1 MITRDTFST
10 LMGYSNLPDRSWRQA
25 TLPVKFGGFGM
36 TLCCC
41 ISRHAFVASWVYT
54 LKELP
59 IRYPD
64 LQPALD
70 LLVSSNDHRGSISMS
85 LHQACGDEKDLTDL
99 LQVPTKLQRK
109 LTQEDTGAE
118 ISSMIETASCMG
130 VEARLRSIQ
139 GKGAEHG

>member
-10 LMGYSNLPDRSWRQA
+10 LMGYRRQA

-36 TLCCC
+36 TSCCC

-85 LHQACGDEKDLTDL
+85 LHEACGDEKDLTDL

-130 VEARLRSIQ
+130 DEARLRSIQ

>member
-1 MITRDTFST
+1 
-10 LMGYSNLPDRSWRQA
+10 
-25 TLPVKFGGFGM
+25 M
-36 TLCCC
+36 TSCCC
-41 ISRHAFVASWVYT
+41 ISGHAFVASWVYT

-118 ISSMIETASCMG
+118 ISSMIETAS
-130 VEARLRSIQ
+130 
-139 GKGAEHG
+139 